1 MPAPR
6 TLVAVD
12 VGGTR
17 LRMRA
22 GAIEVETAAPAELQQ
37 LPAAIGWLV
46 DELGVHPA
54 AIGVGC
60 AGMVDHDRGMV
71 RWSPHL
77 AGRDVALGPA
87 LRERWGVP
95 TWVDNDANAAA
106 LAEAR
111 TGSGRGHRMVLMVA
125 VGTGIGAGLV
135 VEGSLE
141 RGRGHLG
148 EVGHMVVAEGPP
160 CRCGRAGC
168 WEAVAS
174 GTALDRAAASMLPG
188 ADGRW
193 LVERAREGDPQARG
207 QVATVG
213 THLADGIGNLALAFD
228 PDVIV
233 LGGIVVGV
241 GELLL
246 GAMRERL
253 ADLRGG
259 IAAVGLPPIVPAH
272 HGDRAGLE
280 GAMMGAEEVVE

>member
-22 GAIEVETAAPAELQQ
+22 GALEVETAAPAALQD
-37 LPAAIGWLV
+37 LPTAIGCLV

-60 AGMVDHDRGMV
+60 AGMVDHDRGVV

-77 AGRDVALGPA
+77 TGRDVALGPA
-87 LRERWGVP
+87 LSERWAVP
-95 TWVDNDANAAA
+95 AWVDNDANAAA

-111 TGSGRGHRMVLMVA
+111 TGAGRGHRMVLLIA

-135 VEGSLE
+135 IAGRLE

-148 EVGHMVVAEGPP
+148 EVGHMVVADDPP
-160 CRCGRAGC
+160 CRCGRSGC

-174 GTALDRAAASMLPG
+174 GTVLDRAAVSMLPG

-193 LVERAREGDPQARG
+193 LVERAREGDPRARSE
-207 QVATVG
+207 VARVG
-213 THLADGIGNLALAFD
+213 ARLADGIGNLVLAFD

-233 LGGIVVGV
+233 LGGIVAGIDD
-241 GELLL
+241 LLL
-246 GAMRERL
+246 GPMRARL
-253 ADLRGG
+253 ADLGGG

-280 GAMMGAEEVVE
+280 GAMMGAEEVV